1 MPLFICDCCGA
12 VDNTACGGCRG
23 QVGWKEYR
31 DGKAPDLCCKCHT
44 GKWHDLFTYEV
55 CTQEVFLKIGA
66 SNFVYWM
73 EGLEPRPDM
82 YQEITYIPKEP
93 YVAKDRSH
101 KSKRQLKRLKSGS
114 NKKRKR

>member
-12 VDNTACGGCRG
+12 VDNTALGGCRG

-31 DGKAPDLCCKCHT
+31 DAKAPDLCCKCYT
-44 GKWHDLFTYEV
+44 GKWHDEFPYEV

-73 EGLEPRPDM
+73 EGCEPRPDIH
-82 YQEITYIPKEP
+82 QEIKAKPKPPYIPK
-93 YVAKDRSH
+93 DRSK
-101 KSKRQLKRLKSGS
+101 KSKRQLKLLKRGY
-114 NKKRKR
+114 KKKK